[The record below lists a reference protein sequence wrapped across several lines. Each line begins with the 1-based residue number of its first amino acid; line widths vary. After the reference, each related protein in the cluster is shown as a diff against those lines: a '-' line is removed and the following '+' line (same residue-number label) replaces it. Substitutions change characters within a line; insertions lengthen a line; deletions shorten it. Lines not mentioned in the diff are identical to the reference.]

1 MTDSILRLY
10 HGEECDPLRPA
21 LPVQANGSEW
31 LPGPPGRIT
40 EGILEIDLDAYRKL
54 ECPDCGR
61 QHMRLQ
67 PQHRGERYRILAT
80 CRCGHL
86 EAL

>member
-54 ECPDCGR
+54 E
-61 QHMRLQ
+61 
-67 PQHRGERYRILAT
+67 RYRILAT